1 MAKLNDELQILLENY
16 IENEF
21 VDTEKILKDPEEWKI
36 LYEKYI
42 NPISEKPYDS
52 LKNIMIEEVNPYF
65 LRYNIK
71 RFWFKDT
78 ESKIAVKDDEIVAF
92 QDGVKVIL
100 KPGDYI
106 NGGEVDYVEDIT
118 KEKYK
123 EFVYLYLP
131 QKIQKPSDN
140 FYLHTHGDYLL
151 RNYYQPIIRFY
162 FSLDPTKLKEIR
174 YFIQLIRN
182 YFNDRKIPFQ
192 LKTPYTLDNF
202 NRTDTLVL
210 YIAQNHYFY
219 TREFIKKLRD
229 IGNREK
235 ILRNKLP
242 LFVKVLSEGTI
253 IGEGEECV
261 NGIGFAEDPFF
272 TEDSFGQQRCKLIIE
287 AINNL
292 SKTEN
297 TVSTQSII
305 DYLNTKEGYNI
316 DEFYRNP
323 HTNFD
328 YSFEYFDNNSNI
340 PLSSTW
346 DLKYLTIFKYRF
358 LEVARDYALELMER
372 AVWLSENDFTWISYS
387 VEENNKGNYQLLNEQ
402 EKSEIVW
409 ALDRVLKVKSNREYF
424 PDNVIKIIEDK
435 VSLLEKDLDFKTKM
449 KGWSSK
455 IVQKY
460 SSIQEKILDV
470 PFDEKINKLVQ
481 WKRLPFIEKEKNIYE
496 GVISFLQ
503 SFDDNDIEP
512 ATFHALNRDDFQNND
527 MFSIASKIRKKYINI
542 NYPIPNKFGNYEY
555 SPTSDGKLKILMI
568 MLYVAYPNLFD
579 KFKQKES

>member
-1 MAKLNDELQILLENY
+1 MANLNNELQGLLNHY
-16 IENEF
+16 IKDGF

-36 LYEKYI
+36 LYENYK
-42 NPISEKPYDS
+42 NPNSEKPYDN
-52 LKNIMIEEVNPYF
+52 LKDIKIEEVNPYF

-71 RFWFKDT
+71 RFWFKDAA
-78 ESKIAVKDDEIVAF
+78 SKITVGDNEIVAF

-106 NGGEVDYVEDIT
+106 NGGEVGYVEDIT

-162 FSLDPTKLKEIR
+162 FSLDPAKLKEIR
-174 YFIQLIRN
+174 SFIQLIRN

-202 NRTDTLVL
+202 NRADTLVL

-229 IGNREK
+229 IGNRDGV
-235 ILRNKLP
+235 LRNKLP
-242 LFVKVLSEGTI
+242 LFVKVLSKKTI
-253 IGEGEECV
+253 LEEEYV

-272 TEDSFGQQRCKLIIE
+272 TEDSFGQQRCKLIIDTIKE
-287 AINNL
+287 I
-292 SKTEN
+292 SKSDS
-297 TVSTQSII
+297 TVSIQSII
-305 DYLNTKEGYNI
+305 DYLNTNEGYSI

-323 HTNFD
+323 YTNFD
-328 YSFEYFDNNSNI
+328 YCFEYFDSNSNI
-340 PLSSTW
+340 QLSSTW
-346 DLKYLTIFKYRF
+346 HLQYLTIFKYRF

-372 AVWLSENDFTWISYS
+372 AVWLNEDDFTWISYS
-387 VEENNKGNYQLLNEQ
+387 VEENKKGIYQMLDEQ
-402 EKSEIVW
+402 EKREIIW
-409 ALDRVLKVKSNREYF
+409 ALDRVLKVKGNREYF
-424 PDNVIKIIEDK
+424 PDNVIKIIENKLNLFENDP
-435 VSLLEKDLDFKTKM
+435 DFKTKM

-455 IVQKY
+455 IVKKY
-460 SSIQEKILDV
+460 SALQEKMLNL
-470 PFDEKINKLVQ
+470 PFSEKINKLMK
-481 WKRLPFIEKEKNIYE
+481 WKDLSLIEKEKNIYE

-503 SFDDNDIEP
+503 SFDDNDIDP
-512 ATFHALNRDDFQNND
+512 AIFHALNTGDFQNND
-527 MFSIASKIRKKYINI
+527 MVSIASKIRKKYTNI

-579 KFKQKES
+579 EYDSMES